1 MPEAI
6 AVLEVA
12 GLDAGYGEAQ
22 VLWDVSLRVEARE
35 IVALVGANGAGKT
48 TLLSTIAGLVAPTRG
63 SIIFEGAQIAGRTP
77 EKIVAKGIGLVPQ
90 GRRLFGG
97 LTVHE
102 NLLMGAFHRRD
113 TDVAADIERIY
124 GTFARL
130 RERGDQLAGTLSG
143 GEQQMCAIG
152 RALMGRPKLLLV
164 DELSLG
170 LAPIIVQQ
178 LLEVLAA
185 LRKDGMTIVLVEQ
198 DVQIALETADRGYVI
213 ENGRVT
219 LSGDARTV
227 LADPHVK
234 TAYLGL

>member
-1 MPEAI
+1 MQEAI